1 MIKNKEGGIEYLLPY
16 SDVGVWPTDTMGLNV
31 PVISVLLIIL
41 CMCVYTLIKIN
52 LPKTTTNE

>member
-52 LPKTTTNE
+52 LPKTTDE